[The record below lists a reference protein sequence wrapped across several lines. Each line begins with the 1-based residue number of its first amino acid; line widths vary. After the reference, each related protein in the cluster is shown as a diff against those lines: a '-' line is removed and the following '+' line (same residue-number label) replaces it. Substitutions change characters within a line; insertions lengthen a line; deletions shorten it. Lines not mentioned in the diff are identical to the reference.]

1 MPPLQG
7 VAKAAITFPY
17 TSSINAGYPLSVD
30 SLLGDIA
37 FPYTVSMKMA
47 TQFWRCRA
55 AHGTDIDGVI
65 HALSAGG

>member
-7 VAKAAITFPY
+7 VAK
-17 TSSINAGYPLSVD
+17 GPLSLSRILFLLKPD
-30 SLLGDIA
+30 STFGKLTLGDIT

-47 TQFWRCRA
+47 TQFWRCRS
-55 AHGTDIDGVI
+55 AHGTEIDGVI